1 MNKNIRT
8 EIAVGIILVIFI
20 VIVGFIWLGSKQQ
33 TLDSVVK
40 PVVKSVE
47 NQSITE
53 KKSLPATLSSSAAG
67 RDTSGRE
74 LKVEDISISNVKFTL
89 PNSTIDSPVKN
100 NFSFQNVKKYTLTTP
115 TGVAPIF
122 YVDDQPQRDGTV
134 KSVEVDV
141 PSGKSIIGVRVI
153 VSNEKNT
160 ASLSINPNFLL
171 SVNDI
176 KVAPVNYNVAS
187 FSIPGGASV
196 EFEYLF
202 AVGEKTNTF
211 VLSFGENTENP
222 EGRLLV
228 DFGQKNFTSL
238 K

>member
-100 NFSFQNVKKYTLTTP
+100 NFSLIT
-115 TGVAPIF
+115 I
-122 YVDDQPQRDGTV
+122 
-134 KSVEVDV
+134 
-141 PSGKSIIGVRVI
+141 
-153 VSNEKNT
+153 
-160 ASLSINPNFLL
+160 
-171 SVNDI
+171 
-176 KVAPVNYNVAS
+176 
-187 FSIPGGASV
+187 
-196 EFEYLF
+196 
-202 AVGEKTNTF
+202 
-211 VLSFGENTENP
+211 
-222 EGRLLV
+222 
-228 DFGQKNFTSL
+228 
-238 K
+238 